1 MLIKFI
7 FAKMRVTVCVFLV
20 LLSVFATLAGKLVK
34 HFQGVDYFEHVFT
47 EENCG
52 ENESY
57 TTCGSFC
64 PPTCEKSGPRICVD
78 ACKSG
83 CFCNTG
89 YVKNSNG
96 KCVTKDKC

>member
-7 FAKMRVTVCVFLV
+7 FAKMRVTVCVFLM
-20 LLSVFATLAGKLVK
+20 LLSVFATLA
-34 HFQGVDYFEHVFT
+34 

-64 PPTCEKSGPRICVD
+64 PPTCEKSGPRVCVD